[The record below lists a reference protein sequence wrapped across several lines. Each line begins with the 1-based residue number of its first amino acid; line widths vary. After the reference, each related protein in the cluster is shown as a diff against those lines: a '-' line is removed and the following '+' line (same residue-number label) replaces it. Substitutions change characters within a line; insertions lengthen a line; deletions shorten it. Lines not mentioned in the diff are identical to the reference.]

1 MGFVPPQAILVG
13 NAFRVLP
20 MIGFVA
26 LALVSGL
33 LIGCVGIG
41 GVLLVPVLTLAGVD
55 VHAAIAAS
63 MFSFIFSGL
72 IGVWLYQRKGSIA
85 WGSAAWLCAGA
96 TPGALAGALLASRLS
111 GTILLVFVGA
121 TVVFSGARSLL
132 GGPPPTDGRAL
143 PPSGLLL
150 IGVVVGVLSSL
161 TGTGG
166 PVLLVP
172 VLLWLKI
179 PVLTAVGLSQA
190 IQVPIA
196 TLASVGNFWSGHL
209 DLELGLVLGL
219 GVAIGSGVGA
229 RIAHAVPT
237 LLLGRLVAIVL
248 VLVGLIVLGRSGY
261 ALMGPS

>member
-1 MGFVPPQAILVG
+1 
-13 NAFRVLP
+13 
-20 MIGFVA
+20 
-26 LALVSGL
+26 
-33 LIGCVGIG
+33 
-41 GVLLVPVLTLAGVD
+41 
-55 VHAAIAAS
+55 
-63 MFSFIFSGL
+63 FIFSGL

-121 TVVFSGARSLL
+121 AVVFSRARSLL
-132 GGPPPTDGRAL
+132 GGPPPPARRRLAPAAPL
-143 PPSGLLL
+143 GLLL

-219 GVAIGSGVGA
+219 GVAIGSG
-229 RIAHAVPT
+229 
-237 LLLGRLVAIVL
+237 
-248 VLVGLIVLGRSGY
+248 
-261 ALMGPS
+261 